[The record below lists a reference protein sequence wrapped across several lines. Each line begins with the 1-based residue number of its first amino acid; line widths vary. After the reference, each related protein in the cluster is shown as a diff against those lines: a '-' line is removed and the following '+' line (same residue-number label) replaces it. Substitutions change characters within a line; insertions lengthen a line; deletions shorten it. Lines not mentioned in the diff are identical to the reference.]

1 MSRTMEPSDYLFTA
15 STAVE
20 SFRVKSIEGAKEKG
34 LVTIRPLMVGEKVLV
49 LELFEEKGVEVPPHR
64 HDDHESIVYLIRG
77 RLKLRIGEQEFVAES
92 GCIWRHPA
100 KVEHSSV
107 ALEESL
113 MIEIKSPPRKTWK

>member
-34 LVTIRPLMVGEKVLV
+34 LVTIRPLMVGERVLV
-49 LELFEEKGVEVPPHR
+49 LELFEEKGVEVPPHT
-64 HDDHESIVYLIRG
+64 HNDHESIVYLIRG
-77 RLKLRIGEQEFVAES
+77 RLKLRIEEQEFVAES

>member
-1 MSRTMEPSDYLFTA
+1 MPRTMEPSDYLFTA
-15 STAVE
+15 STAAE
-20 SFRVKSIEGAKEKG
+20 LIRVKSIEGAESKG
-34 LVTIRPLMVGEKVLV
+34 LVTIRPLMVGKKMLV
-49 LELFEEKGVEVPPHR
+49 IELFEEKGVEVPTHR
-64 HDDHESIVYLIRG
+64 HDDHESIVYLIKG

-100 KVEHSSV
+100 KVEHSTV

>member
-20 SFRVKSIEGAKEKG
+20 SIRVKSIEGAEGKG
-34 LVTIRPLMVGEKVLV
+34 LVTIRPLMVGERVLV
-49 LELFEEKGVEVPPHR
+49 IELFEEKGVEVPPHR

-77 RLKLRIGEQEFVAES
+77 RLKLRIGEQEFVAQS

-113 MIEIKSPPRKTWK
+113 MIEVKSPPRKTWG

>member
-1 MSRTMEPSDYLFTA
+1 MPRTMEPSDYLFTA
-15 STAVE
+15 SSAVE
-20 SFRVKSIEGAKEKG
+20 LIRVKSIEGAESKG
-34 LVTIRPLMVGEKVLV
+34 LVTIRPLMVGKKMLV
-49 LELFEEKGVEVPPHR
+49 IELFEEKGVEVPTHR
-64 HDDHESIVYLIRG
+64 HDDHESIIYLIKG

-100 KVEHSSV
+100 KVEHSTV